1 MEVKKKTLAKKLLKI
16 RHRNKEFFYKIETLT
31 ISQIFSHIVYVKC
44 IHKSVTTLKGSC

>member
-31 ISQIFSHIVYVKC
+31 ISQIFSHMYMLSVYIKV
-44 IHKSVTTLKGSC
+44 LQL